1 MFSTAVQCPEC
12 GCRRLYKDG
21 LRTLVSGGTIQRWL
35 CRSCGYRFSFGHTV
49 SKTNSPISVERQ
61 ICVSLQGAKNLTS
74 ATETKTVAGTSPT
87 PDTKGQIVG
96 FAWYLK
102 KEGYRE
108 GTIHARTKTLETLV
122 KRGADLLDPDSVKEA
137 IAKQTWG
144 DTTKL
149 NASVAYKRFTEYMG
163 IAYKPPKYR
172 ASSRIPFIPLEREVD
187 QLIASTGKKT
197 ATFLQ
202 LLKETGMRCGEAWR
216 VTWEDANLEART
228 VSVNHPEKH
237 SNARMLKI
245 SEKLVSMLNRLP
257 KTRIVFGGKSLD
269 KFRNNFMSQRKTA
282 ARKLGNPRLEHIS
295 FHTLR
300 HFKATMEFQKTH
312 NILHVMRT
320 LGHKNINNTMIYTHL
335 VNFESDDYHVNT
347 AKTVKEACELVK
359 AGFEYVTEM
368 DACKIFRKRK

>member
-1 MFSTAVQCPEC
+1 MTSCSEC
-12 GCRRLYKDG
+12 GSKRLYRDG
-21 LRTLVSGGTIQRWL
+21 LRYLADGSTVQRWL
-35 CRSCGYRFSFGHTV
+35 CRSCGYRFTLGHNGSRTERAYQ
-49 SKTNSPISVERQ
+49 SNRQ
-61 ICVSLQGAKNLTS
+61 ICVFDRKAKNLTS
-74 ATETKTVAGTSPT
+74 ATETKTVAGETST

-108 GTIHARTKTLETLV
+108 NTIRARTKTLETLV
-122 KRGADLLDPDSVKEA
+122 KRGANLLDPDSVKEI
-137 IAKQTWG
+137 IASQKWV

-149 NASVAYKRFTEYMG
+149 NASIAYKRFTEYMG

-187 QLIASTGKKT
+187 QLIAVMGKKT
-197 ATFLQ
+197 ATFLR
-202 LLKETGMRCGEAWR
+202 LLKETGMRCGEAWQL
-216 VTWEDANLEART
+216 TWEDVNLEAKT

-245 SEKLVSMLNRLP
+245 SENLTAMLSRLP

-269 KFRNNFMSQRKTA
+269 KFRSNFMSKRKTA
-282 ARKLGNPRLEHIS
+282 ARKLGNPRLRQIS

-300 HFKATMEFQKTH
+300 HFKATMEYHKTGD
-312 NILHVMRT
+312 ILHVQQV
-320 LGHKNINNTMIYTHL
+320 LGHKSINNTMIYTQL
-335 VNFESDDYHVNT
+335 VNFESDDYHVKT

-359 AGFEYVTEM
+359 VGFEYVTEM
-368 DACKIFRKRK
+368 ENCRIFRKRK

>member
-1 MFSTAVQCPEC
+1 M
-12 GCRRLYKDG
+12 RLLSDG
-21 LRTLVSGGTIQRWL
+21 SETQRWL
-35 CRSCGYRFSFGHTV
+35 CRECGHRFSVGHNT
-49 SKTNSPISVERQ
+49 SKENSRINEDRQ

-122 KRGADLLDPDSVKEA
+122 KRGADLLNPDSVKEA
-137 IAKQTWG
+137 IAKQAWG

-172 ASSRIPFIPLEREVD
+172 AQSRVPFIPLEREVD
-187 QLIASTGKKT
+187 QLIAVMGKKT

-216 VTWEDANLEART
+216 VTWEDVNLEART

-245 SEKLVSMLNRLP
+245 SEKMATMLNRLP

-269 KFRNNFMSQRKTA
+269 KFRNNFMSRRKSVA
-282 ARKLGNPRLEHIS
+282 LKLGNPRLQQIS

-300 HFKATMEFQKTH
+300 HFKATMEYHRTH
-312 NILHVMRT
+312 NILHVQQI
-320 LGHKNINNTMIYTHL
+320 LGHRKINNTMIYTQL
-335 VNFESDDYHVNT
+335 VNFESDDYHVKT

-359 AGFEYVTEM
+359 VWFEYVTEM
-368 DACKIFRKRK
+368 DDYKIFRKRK